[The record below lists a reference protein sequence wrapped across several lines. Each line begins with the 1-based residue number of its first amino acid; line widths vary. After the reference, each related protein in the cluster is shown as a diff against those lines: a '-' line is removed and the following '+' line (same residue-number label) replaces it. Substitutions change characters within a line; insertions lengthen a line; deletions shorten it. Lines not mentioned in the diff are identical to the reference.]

1 MSFKQE
7 YKKVWKGEE
16 VKLISKQ
23 VMGKSA
29 FETGLIVEGYAKTL
43 CPIDTG
49 RLAASITTQ
58 SQTGSTFPKGRGA
71 VSTDLIEPPRSF
83 YETYV
88 GTPVEYAPYNEYGT
102 VKLAPQPF
110 LRPAL
115 AMAKGETLTV
125 FLANGRAQ
133 FKEFLRVV

>member
-16 VKLISKQ
+16 VKLIGKQ
-23 VMGKSA
+23 VIGKSG
-29 FETGLIVEGYAKTL
+29 FEVGLIVEGYAKTL
-43 CPIDTG
+43 CPKDTG

-58 SQTGSTFPKGRGA
+58 SQTNSTFPKGRGA
-71 VSTDLIEPPRSF
+71 VATDLIKPPRSF

-88 GTPVEYAPYNEYGT
+88 GTPVEYGPYDEYGT
-102 VKLAPQPF
+102 VYMEPQPF

-115 AMAKGETLTV
+115 AMARGETLTV
-125 FLANGRAQ
+125 FLLNGRAQ
-133 FKEFLRVV
+133 FKEFLRAV